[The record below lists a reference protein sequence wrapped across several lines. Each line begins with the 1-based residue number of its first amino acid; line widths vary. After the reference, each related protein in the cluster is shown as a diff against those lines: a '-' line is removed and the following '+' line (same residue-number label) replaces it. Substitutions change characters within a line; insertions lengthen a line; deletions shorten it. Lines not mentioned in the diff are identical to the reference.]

1 MFTKIL
7 TMVFF
12 ALVVFAGST
21 VLGQKAGKP
30 RNITIHLTE
39 RGYRPASFTLKKGIR
54 TRLTFVRK
62 TDATCGQQLVIPA
75 YGISRDLPL
84 NQPVVVTI
92 TPRKTGSFGFTCGM
106 NMLRGRIIVR

>member
-7 TMVFF
+7 TMVFL
-12 ALVVFAGST
+12 ALVLFSGPSVF
-21 VLGQKAGKP
+21 GQKGGKP

-75 YGISRDLPL
+75 YGVSRDLPL
-84 NQPVVVTI
+84 NQPVTVTI
-92 TPRKTGSFGFTCGM
+92 TPRRTGSFSFTCGM
-106 NMLRGRIIVR
+106 NMLRGRIMVR